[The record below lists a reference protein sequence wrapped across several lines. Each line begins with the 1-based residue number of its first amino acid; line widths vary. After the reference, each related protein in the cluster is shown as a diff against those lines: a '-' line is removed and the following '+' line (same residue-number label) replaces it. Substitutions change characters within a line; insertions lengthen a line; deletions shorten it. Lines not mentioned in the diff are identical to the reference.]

1 MKHKAFLPNK
11 KVSIRVIEGDYQG
24 YYSSRIE
31 GINDEEFLLALPFI
45 GTVPVPIRLG
55 ERISIYSVSDDAVYR
70 IDGEI
75 IKRQLEPVPLL
86 LVKIDKNIV
95 RVQRRR
101 YVRVP
106 IVLNIQYKLKE
117 EGKVYYTYSKDISG
131 GGARIIL
138 PEPLRVRDII
148 DMRIELPSPE
158 APISCEGEIV
168 WVDRQ
173 EILVNNKREEIIH
186 AGVSFTLIEEKE
198 RERLIR
204 FLFDYQRNLIK
215 KGWKRG

>member
-86 LVKIDKNIV
+86 QVKIDKNIV

>member
-1 MKHKAFLPNK
+1 MRHKAFLPNK

-45 GTVPVPIRLG
+45 GTVPVPLRLG

-86 LVKIDKNIV
+86 QVKIDKDIV

-117 EGKVYYTYSKDISG
+117 VEKIYYTYSKDISG

-158 APISCEGEIV
+158 LPIDCEGEIV
-168 WVDRQ
+168 WIDRQ

-186 AGVSFTLIEEKE
+186 AGVRFTLIEEKE
-198 RERLIR
+198 RERLIK
-204 FLFDYQRNLIK
+204 FLFNYQRNLIK